1 MILSSFITVLFF
13 GTQVTRSSTEIEIL
27 AMAEQRFTNGSVN
40 LKAKKRSQSEGYP
53 LSLSVRMQ
61 EENLYEEMNVKNRGT
76 KQTTDTNVTTL
87 LIHKNED
94 LMRSQLNLTA
104 EIQNLTEQIKLM
116 KKELSLCPEK
126 ACQEGWLPFESS
138 CYAINDAKPHE
149 QKTWEEARKNCK
161 GKISDLAV
169 VINAAEKVMRLWL
182 ISTNLIH
189 KNIFSFDLIYFV
201 SQCFLSISNNFIFLQ
216 KYISEKS
223 WGSSGNK
230 GYWIGLRVE
239 GGKWKWVDGSY
250 LTDNSWIQQP
260 PSDGLCVISVEN
272 QGFKSVSCDKKNQ
285 WICKKRP

>member
-1 MILSSFITVLFF
+1 MTSWNEFGVSRAQWSIDACCPKENNVLFF

-40 LKAKKRSQSEGYP
+40 LKAKKRSQSE
-53 LSLSVRMQ
+53 
-61 EENLYEEMNVKNRGT
+61 
-76 KQTTDTNVTTL
+76 VTTL

-169 VINAAEKVMRLWL
+169 VINAAEK
-182 ISTNLIH
+182 
-189 KNIFSFDLIYFV
+189 
-201 SQCFLSISNNFIFLQ
+201 

>member
-1 MILSSFITVLFF
+1 
-13 GTQVTRSSTEIEIL
+13 
-27 AMAEQRFTNGSVN
+27 MAEQRFTNGSVN

-76 KQTTDTNVTTL
+76 KQTTDTNDKRCACIKSCTSVTACWGILLLITALRIYFTTL

-169 VINAAEKVMRLWL
+169 VINAAEK
-182 ISTNLIH
+182 
-189 KNIFSFDLIYFV
+189 
-201 SQCFLSISNNFIFLQ
+201 

>member
-1 MILSSFITVLFF
+1 MTSWNEFGVSRAQWSIDACCPKENNVLFF

-169 VINAAEKVMRLWL
+169 VINAAEK
-182 ISTNLIH
+182 
-189 KNIFSFDLIYFV
+189 
-201 SQCFLSISNNFIFLQ
+201 